1 LEFKNGDDVSSVCWM
16 LKQADYYR
24 GQNRARINDLFN
36 GVPPY
41 SDTEVQDNHISV
53 NVNFLESTRLA
64 HDARS
69 QFTNAFQKPG
79 KFFTARTDTGAR
91 HKRQSYGSIV
101 STAINR
107 RMKKSLVYMET
118 LRSQFALDILHGIG
132 PATWEDNETWCP
144 DPRGIEDILIPANT
158 HLTFKNLPFF
168 AVMRSFTA
176 TELIKLTRGPHVDPG
191 WNMEVV
197 NSAIEYIDKE
207 SSALFGNNYPEV
219 WSPEKIAERIKGDG
233 TFYSGD
239 SVPTID
245 TFDFYFWSD
254 QKDKEGWRR
263 RMILDDWSGNYQAG
277 VVSWSRNAK
286 MDFSKGKFLY
296 NGGARSF
303 ANTREELFHCQFA
316 DLSAV
321 APFRY
326 HSVRSLGFLLYG
338 VCHLQN
344 RLRCKMQEAV
354 FETLMQLFRVKSMDD
369 VQRALNVQ
377 LYNQAFIDET
387 VNPIPR
393 DERWQPNEGLVQLGL
408 TENAN
413 LITQNGSAYTQQQNF
428 SGEST
433 EKTKF
438 QVMAEMNAMQAM
450 VSAGLSQSYEYQNH
464 QYIEIFRRFMRPNS
478 KDADVRA
485 ARAEMLKKG
494 VPEKLLVP
502 EVWDIE
508 SERIMGGGNKTLE
521 MTIAQQL
528 MEWRDKFDPDP
539 QRMILR
545 SAVLAIT
552 DDSAQAEELVPET
565 PQISNS
571 IHDTEGL
578 FGTLMTG
585 TPVTPK
591 DGLNAVE
598 VAGKTI
604 QMMQNKVNQIMKE
617 GGVGTPADVL
627 GLSTANTYATAYIQQ
642 LAKDPDEKQVVK
654 KLQDALGKV
663 MNEVK
668 AMAQRQQEMLKKAQE
683 QQQQGNGKLD
693 PKDAAK
699 IQATML
705 AAKVKADNSKQS
717 NALRTAQ
724 NQIKFEQQQRQDEE
738 KHQAELAQKEIEAQQ
753 DIRHNRLKSIED

>member
-1 LEFKNGDDVSSVCWM
+1 MEFKNGDDVSSVCWQ

-24 GQNRARINDLFN
+24 GLNRASINNLFN

-41 SDTEVQDNHISV
+41 SETEVQDNGIAV
-53 NVNFLESTRLA
+53 NVNFLESTRMG
-64 HDARS
+64 HDARA
-69 QFTNAFQKPG
+69 QFSNAFQKPG
-79 KFFTARTDTGAR
+79 KFFTARTDMGAR
-91 HKRQSYGSIV
+91 HKRQAHGV
-101 STAINR
+101 NVTNAITR
-107 RMKKSLVYMET
+107 PMKRSLEYMEC
-118 LRSQFALDILHGIG
+118 LRSQFALDIIHGVG
-132 PATWEDNETWCP
+132 PATWENSDFWCP
-144 DPRGIEDILIPANT
+144 DPRGIEDLLIPSNT
-158 HLTFKNLPFF
+158 TLTFKNLPYF

-176 TELIKLTRGPHVDPG
+176 PELIKLTRGEKVDPA

-197 NSAIEYIDKE
+197 EGAIEYIDKE
-207 SSALFGNNYPEV
+207 SSALLGSNYPDV
-219 WSPEKIAERIKGDG
+219 WSPEKVAERVKGDG
-233 TFYSGD
+233 TFYSAD

-245 TFDFYFWSD
+245 VFDFYYWSD
-254 QKDKEGWRR
+254 EKKHEGWRR
-263 RMILDDWSGNYQAG
+263 RMIFDDWSGDVQAG
-277 VVSWSRNAK
+277 QINWTRNNK
-286 MDFSKGKFLY
+286 LDFAKGKFLY
-296 NGGARSF
+296 NGGSRSF
-303 ANTREELFHCQFA
+303 ADSREQLFHCQFA

-338 VCHLQN
+338 ICHLQN

-387 VNPIPR
+387 INPIPAA
-393 DERWQPNEGLVQLGL
+393 ERWQPNVNLAELGL
-408 TENAN
+408 RENAN

-428 SGEST
+428 SGANT

-450 VSAGLSQSYEYQNH
+450 VSAGLNQAYEYQTF
-464 QYIEIFRRFMRPNS
+464 QYREIFRRFMKADS
-478 KDADVRA
+478 KDPDVRA

-502 EVWDIE
+502 EAWDIE

-528 MEWRDKFDPDP
+528 MEWREKFDPEP
-539 QRMILR
+539 QRLILR

-571 IHDTEGL
+571 IHDTESV

-585 TPVTPK
+585 TKVEPK
-591 DGLNAVE
+591 SGLNAVE

-604 QMMQNKVNQIMKE
+604 QMMEGQIQRIQQQ
-617 GGVGTPADVL
+617 GGVGTPNDIL
-627 GLSTANTYATAYIQQ
+627 GLSKANEYASAYIQQ
-642 LAKDPDEKQVVK
+642 LAQDPAEKAVVK
-654 KLQDALGKV
+654 KLGDFLGKV

-668 AMAQRQQEMLKKAQE
+668 AMAQRQQEMMKKAQE
-683 QQQQGNGKLD
+683 AQAKQNGAD

-699 IQATML
+699 VQAIQT
-705 AAKVKADNSKQS
+705 AAKVKADNSRQS
-717 NALRTAQ
+717 NALKTAQ
-724 NQIKFEQQQRQDEE
+724 RQIQFEQQMKQDQE
-738 KHQAELAQKEIEAQQ
+738 KHAAELAKRELEARQQ
-753 DIRHNRLKSIED
+753 IKHDRLKSTEAD

>member
-1 LEFKNGDDVSSVCWM
+1 MTFSDADDVSSVCWM

-41 SDTEVQDNHISV
+41 TDTEVEDNGINV
-53 NVNFLESTRLA
+53 NCNFLESTRLG

-79 KFFTARTDTGAR
+79 KFFTCRTDMGR
-91 HKRQSYGSIV
+91 VHNRSKYGTIV
-101 STAINR
+101 SNEINR
-107 RMKKSLVYMET
+107 PMKRSLVYMET
-118 LRSQFALDILHGIG
+118 LRSQFALDVLHGIG
-132 PATWEDNETWCP
+132 PATWENGDCWCP
-144 DPRGIEDILIPANT
+144 DPRGVEDLLIPANT

-168 AVMRSFTA
+168 AIMRSFTA
-176 TELIKLTRGPHVDPG
+176 PELIKLTRGPHIDKGWKMDVVDTC
-191 WNMEVV
+191 
-197 NSAIEYIDKE
+197 IEYIDRE
-207 SSALFGNNYPEV
+207 SQALFGSNYPEV

-233 TFYSGD
+233 TYYSGD
-239 SVPTID
+239 AVPTID
-245 TFDFYFWSD
+245 TFDFYYWSD
-254 QKDKEGWRR
+254 EDKDEGWRR
-263 RMILDDWSGNYQAG
+263 RIILDDWGGSMQGG
-277 VVSWSRNAK
+277 TVSWSRNAK
-286 MDFSKGKFLY
+286 LDFSKGKFLY
-296 NGGARSF
+296 DGGSRKF
-303 ANTREELFHCQFA
+303 ADKREELFHCQFA

-338 VCHLQN
+338 ICHLQN

-377 LYNQAFIDET
+377 LYNHAFIDET
-387 VNPIPR
+387 INPIPAQ
-393 DERWQPNEGLVQLGL
+393 ERWQPNVNLAELGL
-408 TENAN
+408 RENAN
-413 LITQNGSAYTQQQNF
+413 LITQNASAYTQQQNF

-450 VSAGLSQSYEYQNH
+450 VSAGLNQAYEYQNH
-464 QYIEIFRRFMRPNS
+464 QYREIVRRFMKKDSR
-478 KDADVRA
+478 DADVRA
-485 ARAEMLKKG
+485 FRANVLRQG

-502 EVWDIE
+502 EHWDVE

-539 QRMILR
+539 QRKILR
-545 SAVLAIT
+545 DSVLAIT
-552 DDSAQAEELVPET
+552 DDAARAEELVPEQ
-565 PQISNS
+565 PQISDS
-571 IHDTEGL
+571 VHDTEAV

-591 DGLNAVE
+591 SGLNSVE

-604 QMMQNKVNQIMKE
+604 EMMGRKVQQITQQ
-617 GGVGTPADVL
+617 GGVGTPADIL
-627 GLSTANTYATAYIQQ
+627 GLSTAAQYASAYIQM
-642 LAKDPDEKQVVK
+642 LAQDPEAKQVVK
-654 KLQDALGKV
+654 KLGDALGKI

-668 AMAQRQQEMLKKAQE
+668 AFAQRQQEQIKKMQE
-683 QQQQGNGKLD
+683 QQAQQNGHD

-699 IQATML
+699 VQSMMMQ
-705 AAKVKADNSKQS
+705 AKVKADNSKQS
-717 NALRTAQ
+717 NALKTAQ
-724 NQIKFEQQQRQDEE
+724 RQIQFEQQMKQDEE
-738 KHQAELAQKEIEAQQ
+738 KHAADLAKKELEARLS
-753 DIRHNRLKSIED
+753 IRTSKLKSTEEE